1 MENKKSEEISK
12 KFWYLIGLI
21 ALILIIVVTVGFIIY
36 ANRKPEVIDKKVKGG
51 SIVLNYTDNITGLSL
66 KNIKP
71 TTDAIGI
78 KNEKDGEYFDF
89 SIDIELNKA
98 KEIDYELAVVKDD
111 ALSTISDDD
120 IKIYLEKEDSGTYN
134 KVFGPESYKK
144 IKKDTKLGSPEGSMV
159 LLKEK
164 RKKDAKENYRLRMWL
179 SDKSVTKQGNYSVEV
194 IVNGI
199 AK

>member
-21 ALILIIVVTVGFIIY
+21 ALILVIVVTVGFIIY

-71 TTDAIGI
+71 TTDAIGM

-120 IKIYLEKEDSGTYN
+120 IKIYLEKEDSGAYN

-164 RKKDAKENYRLRMWL
+164 RKKDVKENYRLRMWL

>member
-21 ALILIIVVTVGFIIY
+21 ALILVIVVTVGFIIY

-71 TTDAIGI
+71 TTDAIGM

-111 ALSTISDDD
+111 SLSTISDDD

-134 KVFGPESYKK
+134 KVFGPESYEK

-164 RKKDAKENYRLRMWL
+164 RKKDVKENYRLRMWL
-179 SDKSVTKQGNYSVEV
+179 SDKSVTKQGNYGVEV